1 MIVRNSS
8 VNSGE
13 TDNTSSLSLLDKSTS
28 IKLFRYLEKIIF
40 NFRIISSYLKNAS
53 FENISEILP
62 QIPAEFKRACY
73 GEWIYENNLP
83 KCLTVHKIY
92 NFSWEE
98 KMIGKEYC
106 LQDFPPTQF
115 MSEPYKM
122 SEDEV
127 VCIIPIRSGSYEMGV
142 FSYIAPI
149 NQYTE
154 FINVN
159 FTALNYEFFSFVMDR
174 ELYAEEIKKKNNEKI
189 SAINTMVAGIS
200 HELNTPTGIGI
211 SASTFITE
219 KADKLL
225 EAFENGSL
233 KRQDLVNMVND
244 IRRSSTIIF
253 ESMNRSSELIKTFK
267 LLSFYEPEELKK
279 FNVKQNAEYIINLLR
294 SRLMHIKQNIQII
307 CDDSLEVVSY
317 PGILEHII
325 TNLVINSI
333 IHGFEKDSEGSIII
347 EYHILHNR
355 LILLC
360 KDNGKGMRKEV
371 VNKIFDAFFT
381 TKHAEGTGLGLN
393 IVYNLVKEYL
403 KGTIFCESEM
413 GKGTKFTIEFPVKF
427 EKA

>member
-1 MIVRNSS
+1 
-8 VNSGE
+8 
-13 TDNTSSLSLLDKSTS
+13 
-28 IKLFRYLEKIIF
+28 
-40 NFRIISSYLKNAS
+40 
-53 FENISEILP
+53 
-62 QIPAEFKRACY
+62 
-73 GEWIYENNLP
+73 
-83 KCLTVHKIY
+83 
-92 NFSWEE
+92 
-98 KMIGKEYC
+98 
-106 LQDFPPTQF
+106 
-115 MSEPYKM
+115 
-122 SEDEV
+122 
-127 VCIIPIRSGSYEMGV
+127 
-142 FSYIAPI
+142 
-149 NQYTE
+149 
-154 FINVN
+154 
-159 FTALNYEFFSFVMDR
+159 MDR